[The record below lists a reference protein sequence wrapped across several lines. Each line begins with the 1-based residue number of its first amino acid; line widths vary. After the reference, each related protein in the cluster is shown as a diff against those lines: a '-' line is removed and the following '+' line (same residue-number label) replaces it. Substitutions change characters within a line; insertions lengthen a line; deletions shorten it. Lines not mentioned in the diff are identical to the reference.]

1 MKQVIEIFKQL
12 QNTSGKKDK
21 EAILAANADNELFK
35 QCLIFLCD
43 SNITTGIAK
52 KKYDSITV
60 GTSDWVHKD
69 INKEL
74 LEMFEYIKVNNTG
87 KDENILNIKAWCHDF
102 DEESKEFVK
111 GMITKSIKLGI
122 DKRTVN
128 KVFPNLIFEW
138 KVQLG
143 SPSDKLKLKKGEKFF
158 LSQKLNGFRGIFIDD
173 QFISRQGKQ
182 ITGLQHIIDD
192 IFALNLETYF
202 IDGELI
208 RKNTDN
214 VDDNTNF
221 RLSAS
226 IINSDADSKPEIE
239 FVIFDMFPKETIVG
253 DKTVENYSIRKQR
266 LLDVKK
272 IIEQTGVQNLKIVEM
287 VYEGT
292 DASEIDKWLDRAVDF
307 GWEGLM
313 LNKDTPYEFK
323 RTTNLIKIKKFHTCD
338 LRIIGYEEGQ
348 GRNVGVLGAFVVDY
362 KGNRLEIGSG
372 FSDEE
377 RRDFWNKRDEMI
389 GKIMQIKYKDVS
401 RNSKTGLESL
411 QFATFECIRND
422 KTEVSYN

>member
-1 MKQVIEIFKQL
+1 M
-12 QNTSGKKDK
+12 
-21 EAILAANADNELFK
+21 
-35 QCLIFLCD
+35 
-43 SNITTGIAK
+43 
-52 KKYDSITV
+52 
-60 GTSDWVHKD
+60 
-69 INKEL
+69 
-74 LEMFEYIKVNNTG
+74 
-87 KDENILNIKAWCHDF
+87 
-102 DEESKEFVK
+102 
-111 GMITKSIKLGI
+111 
-122 DKRTVN
+122 
-128 KVFPNLIFEW
+128 
-138 KVQLG
+138 
-143 SPSDKLKLKKGEKFF
+143 
-158 LSQKLNGFRGIFIDD
+158 
-173 QFISRQGKQ
+173 
-182 ITGLQHIIDD
+182 
-192 IFALNLETYF
+192 
-202 IDGELI
+202 
-208 RKNTDN
+208 
-214 VDDNTNF
+214 DDNTNF